1 MGMSNVYY
9 DYIGYVLY
17 VGLYYWYQVGFCLI
31 FLVWGVVGVGVWYL
45 HSKRYPGLWV
55 SRQALLS
62 RLLG

>member
-1 MGMSNVYY
+1 MYY

-17 VGLYYWYQVGFCLI
+17 VGLYYWYHVGFCLI
-31 FLVWGVVGVGVWYL
+31 FLVLGGVGGVGVGYL
-45 HSKRYPGLWV
+45 HSKRYPGIWV